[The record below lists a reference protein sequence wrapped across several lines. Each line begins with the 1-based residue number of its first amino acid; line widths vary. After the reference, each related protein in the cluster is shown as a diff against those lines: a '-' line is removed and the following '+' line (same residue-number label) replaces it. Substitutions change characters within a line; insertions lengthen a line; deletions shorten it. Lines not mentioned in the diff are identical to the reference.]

1 METMVD
7 GMEEILYFLV
17 VLVSV
22 RKLSRVGYFD
32 LNLATS
38 GESR

>member
-1 METMVD
+1 MVD

-17 VLVSV
+17 VLVRV
-22 RKLSRVGYFD
+22 RKLSCMGYFD
-32 LNLATS
+32 LNSATS